1 MKIMGLEGKAS
12 NEYWK
17 GVKHFVPK
25 EICFESRT
33 KKPTDLLNS
42 MLNYGYAILSS
53 EITKSI
59 LVNGL
64 DPYCGLLH
72 FDMDNRTSLTF
83 DLIEPFRQQI
93 VDKTVIS
100 LVNRKQVTLE
110 DMDKRNNTIKLKARK
125 LIVEILYPI
134 CPIKTRG

>member
-1 MKIMGLEGKAS
+1 MGLEGKAS

-42 MLNYGYAILSS
+42 MLNYGYAILAS

-59 LVNGL
+59 LV
-64 DPYCGLLH
+64 
-72 FDMDNRTSLTF
+72 M
-83 DLIEPFRQQI
+83 DLIHTAACF
-93 VDKTVIS
+93 
-100 LVNRKQVTLE
+100 TLTW
-110 DMDKRNNTIKLKARK
+110 TIGQA
-125 LIVEILYPI
+125 
-134 CPIKTRG
+134 